1 MVKKKILCDGL
12 ANHSETRLITAALVF
27 LPGLNAGA
35 PARFLMTR
43 FINFTTAVLLL
54 SFFSL
59 PNALSANPV
68 GQVVDVIQN
77 ATVAR
82 AGQQASIQQGQTI
95 VLGDVITTGATG
107 RVQLLFQDDTKIAMS
122 ANSRLV
128 IDSILFESPDKAS
141 EFAVTAVGGAFRFLS
156 GNSETSVYSVSTP
169 DGTME
174 TQGAVFDFSVVP
186 QRAVSVVT
194 FRGEVEL
201 CNRSNR
207 CARLGGG
214 CAVVQLN
221 SSGGFV
227 VPETPAEKT
236 ALLSRGFPYITHH
249 NDLLRVFRT
258 RTSTCPIRALQNQAL
273 QIQTLQSQALQN
285 LGSGAG
291 SPSQPSAT
299 QSPGRNPKTGG
310 AQTGNNTSAGL
321 GGSTADGV
329 SAGAGGPSAPGDANA
344 GPSGAS
350 AGGAGASASA
360 GGASA
365 GGGEASAGGN

>member
-12 ANHSETRLITAALVF
+12 ANHSETRLITTALVLF
-27 LPGLNAGA
+27 SGLNAGA

-54 SFFSL
+54 SFFSP

-141 EFAVTAVGGAFRFLS
+141 EFAVTAMGGAFRFLS

-186 QRAVSVVT
+186 QRAVSAVT

-236 ALLSRGFPYITHH
+236 ALLSRGFPYITHQ

-258 RTSTCPIRALQNQAL
+258 RTSTCPIQAL
-273 QIQTLQSQALQN
+273 QIQTLQIQALQS

-299 QSPGRNPKTGG
+299 QSLGRNPKTGG

-344 GPSGAS
+344 GPGGAS
-350 AGGAGASASA
+350 AGGAGAGASA

-365 GGGEASAGGN
+365 GGGQASAGGN